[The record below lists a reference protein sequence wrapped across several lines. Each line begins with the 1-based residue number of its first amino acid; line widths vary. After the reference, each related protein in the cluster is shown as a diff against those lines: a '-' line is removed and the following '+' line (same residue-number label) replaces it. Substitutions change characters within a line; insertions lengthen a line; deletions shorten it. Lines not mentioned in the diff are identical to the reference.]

1 VRLPLLALALF
12 GAGCAAPCPSQ
23 PVSGADGG
31 TASCVRATDCP
42 APSSVL
48 LCTND
53 MDKLRGCIGCE
64 NNACVQYPATGTC
77 P

>member
-1 VRLPLLALALF
+1 VRLSLLAFAVSFL
-12 GAGCAAPCPSQ
+12 GCAAPCPSQ

-31 TASCVRATDCP
+31 TAGCVRVTDCP

-53 MDKLRGCIGCE
+53 MDRLGGCIACE
-64 NNACVQYPATGTC
+64 NNACVQYAPTGAC

>member
-1 VRLPLLALALF
+1 MRIPFLTLALF
-12 GAGCAAPCPSQ
+12 GAGCAVPCPSQ

-31 TASCVRATDCP
+31 TARCVRATDCP

-48 LCTND
+48 LCTSD
-53 MDKLRGCIGCE
+53 MDRLRGCIACE
-64 NNACVQYPATGTC
+64 DNACVQYAPTGTC